1 MRPFKKT
8 RILYIN
14 QTGLV
19 SGAEKV
25 LMSIL
30 SGLDRTRFEPYVL
43 CPAQGRLAG
52 EVLVLGVEWLPLPP
66 IQARFA
72 WRPDR
77 IIHSVF
83 SLLKAVMTIRKQIRK
98 VAPDF
103 IHANSV
109 RAGIPA
115 SVAAMSRGI
124 PVIWHVHDSL
134 PRHPVSS
141 AIRLFLC
148 LARRTR
154 VIAVSNATAK
164 RVIGILPIG
173 KRVQTIYN
181 AVDLSRFSAKQTK
194 SSEFRKTIGVSGED
208 FLVCAIGQIC
218 ARKGLLESIY
228 ALRHIVPQAPHIH
241 LAIVGKVVFRHEEE
255 YLDALRSTSR
265 VLGIEDHIHFTGELY
280 DVSPVLQASDLLV
293 LNSRDEPFGLVLIEA
308 MACGTPVLA
317 TRVGGIPEIV
327 TDSENGWLIESGD
340 TAALA
345 STLLELSRNAAAL
358 VRVADRARRV
368 TCPRFS
374 LNRFQCELAKL
385 YAELDPYS
393 DLNWNVPNRRA
404 LARSGNNQGVS
415 HA

>member
-1 MRPFKKT
+1 MSAFRKT
-8 RILYIN
+8 RILYVN

-19 SGAEKV
+19 SGAETV
-25 LMSIL
+25 LMNIL
-30 SGLDRTRFEPYVL
+30 RGLDRARIEPCVL

-52 EVLVLGVEWLPLPP
+52 EIRELGIEWLPLPA
-66 IQARFA
+66 IEARFA

-77 IIHSVF
+77 VIHSVL
-83 SLLKAVMTIRKQIRK
+83 SLLKAVMTIREQVRTL
-98 VAPDF
+98 APDL
-103 IHANSV
+103 IHANSF
-109 RAGIPA
+109 RAGIA
-115 SVAAMSRGI
+115 SSAAAMGTAI
-124 PVIWHVHDSL
+124 PVVWHVHDTL

-181 AVDLSRFSAKQTK
+181 GVDLDRFSARRAGRM
-194 SSEFRKTIGVSGED
+194 EFRKTIGVSEGD
-208 FLVCAIGQIC
+208 FLVCAVGQIC
-218 ARKGLLESIY
+218 ARKGLLELIY
-228 ALRHIVPQAPHIH
+228 ALRQIVSQAPHMH

-255 YLDALRSTSR
+255 YLDALRAASR
-265 VLGIEDHIHFTGELY
+265 LLGIENRVHFTGELY
-280 DVSPVLQASDLLV
+280 DVSGALQASDLLV

-340 TAALA
+340 SAALA

-358 VRVADRARRV
+358 TRVAERALRT
-368 TCPRFS
+368 TCPKFS
-374 LNRFQCELAKL
+374 LDRFHGDLAKL
-385 YAELDPYS
+385 YAEVNPNS
-393 DLNWNVPNRRA
+393 DLNWNVRNRPA
-404 LARSGNNQGVS
+404 LARSGND
-415 HA
+415 